1 MSEIRKDGAPFVG
14 YEYKEI
20 DCKGPHA
27 SMYLDCYPCFGW
39 AKDAR
44 AKNEV
49 ITLKRDRKLVN
60 KMELPL
66 LQRHFEACM
75 GEIETLERSRTAG
88 TAIAA
93 LTIALSGTAFMA
105 GSVFAVAHEPP
116 LLVPTILLAVP
127 GFLGWILPWFVYR
140 KLAAKR
146 GRVVA
151 ELVEKKYDEIYEI
164 CGKGTQ
170 LL

>member
-1 MSEIRKDGAPFVG
+1 MSTRWSCPSCSGTSRRAWARLRRWS
-14 YEYKEI
+14 
-20 DCKGPHA
+20 GPG
-27 SMYLDCYPCFGW
+27 P
-39 AKDAR
+39 
-44 AKNEV
+44 
-49 ITLKRDRKLVN
+49 
-60 KMELPL
+60 
-66 LQRHFEACM
+66 
-75 GEIETLERSRTAG
+75 LERSRTAG

-116 LLVPTILLAVP
+116 LLVPAILLAVP

-146 GRVVA
+146 GKVVA